1 MVQLLAKGEEMVK
14 EKVQVIFQDIF
25 DDKKLWVT
33 ETTSAA
39 DIEDWDSLGN
49 IDLIVAMENEFKV
62 KFSIKDIQALQNVGD
77 MIRLIEKELA
87 VK

>member
-1 MVQLLAKGEEMVK
+1 MVK
-14 EKVQVIFQDIF
+14 EKVQLIFQDVF
-25 DDKKLWVT
+25 DDKNLLVT
-33 ETTSAA
+33 EGMSAA

-62 KFSIKDIQALQNVGD
+62 KFNIKDIQELQNVGD

-87 VK
+87 AK